1 MKKKRWVSA
10 VAVVALFAAAS
21 VRAES
26 VNYQMVTVGDVG
38 NPDSFGYGSVGYEY
52 AIGKYDVTI
61 GQYTAFLNAVA
72 TTDTHSLYSPPLQY
86 GGSVGG
92 ITQSGASGNFT
103 YSVLN
108 NGGSSANRPITWVS
122 WFDAARFANWMAN
135 GQPTGAQTATTTE
148 NGAYDL
154 VNAPAG
160 IAPSKNATNPN
171 TAAAPNYW
179 IPTRNEWYKAAS
191 YDPTKGG
198 TGGYWGFATQ
208 SDSAPGNNIGS
219 TPNQANYRTGDG
231 YSVTQSSAFDG
242 SQYYLTDVG
251 AFSGSGSHY
260 GTFDQS
266 GNVAQWVDGD
276 GTAGSSR
283 LVLGGNWDNF
293 DAYMLRPLTAELLFS
308 PGYEVHVIG
317 FRLAGASS
325 LTVPE
330 IDPAGLGS
338 VLALLGGAL
347 GLLERRRPMRGCRHA
362 VGRRVGSRPGR
373 RAWVLTLVTL
383 FAAASVRAESVNYQM
398 VTVGDVGN
406 PNDSNGLGAVAYE
419 YAIGKYDVTIG
430 QYTAFLNAVATTDT
444 HGLYDASMG
453 TNLNVAGISRAGTS
467 GNYTYAVMVNG
478 GSSANRPITF
488 VDWFDSA
495 RFANWMA
502 NGQPSGAQSGATTEN
517 GAYALGGAVS
527 GPAPGVNATNPNT
540 LAAPTFW
547 IPTENEW
554 YKSAY
559 YQPVASGGPGDGYWT
574 YATRSDSLPG
584 NVIGSEANQVNW
596 RAAWLFSVTQ
606 SNAEWGGQYYIT
618 DVGAFVGS
626 ASYYGTFDQTG
637 NVIQWTDA
645 DRTNG
650 FRLLRGSSWYDNPE
664 VPFRLSSS
672 YRVWAETSYA
682 GSGTGFR
689 LAGSSASS
697 SVPEIDPA
705 GLGPVLA
712 LLAGALGLVGQR
724 RPMKA

>member
-1 MKKKRWVSA
+1 MKKKQWVSA
-10 VAVVALFAAAS
+10 VAMVA
-21 VRAES
+21 
-26 VNYQMVTVGDVG
+26 
-38 NPDSFGYGSVGYEY
+38 
-52 AIGKYDVTI
+52 
-61 GQYTAFLNAVA
+61 
-72 TTDTHSLYSPPLQY
+72 
-86 GGSVGG
+86 
-92 ITQSGASGNFT
+92 
-103 YSVLN
+103 
-108 NGGSSANRPITWVS
+108 
-122 WFDAARFANWMAN
+122 
-135 GQPTGAQTATTTE
+135 
-148 NGAYDL
+148 
-154 VNAPAG
+154 
-160 IAPSKNATNPN
+160 
-171 TAAAPNYW
+171 
-179 IPTRNEWYKAAS
+179 
-191 YDPTKGG
+191 
-198 TGGYWGFATQ
+198 
-208 SDSAPGNNIGS
+208 
-219 TPNQANYRTGDG
+219 
-231 YSVTQSSAFDG
+231 
-242 SQYYLTDVG
+242 
-251 AFSGSGSHY
+251 
-260 GTFDQS
+260 
-266 GNVAQWVDGD
+266 
-276 GTAGSSR
+276 
-283 LVLGGNWDNF
+283 
-293 DAYMLRPLTAELLFS
+293 
-308 PGYEVHVIG
+308 
-317 FRLAGASS
+317 
-325 LTVPE
+325 
-330 IDPAGLGS
+330 
-338 VLALLGGAL
+338 
-347 GLLERRRPMRGCRHA
+347 
-362 VGRRVGSRPGR
+362 
-373 RAWVLTLVTL
+373 L

-527 GPAPGVNATNPNT
+527 GPAPGLNATNPNT
-540 LAAPTFW
+540 LADPTFW

-559 YQPVASGGPGDGYWT
+559 YQPAASGGPGDGYWT

-626 ASYYGTFDQTG
+626 ASHYGTFDQTG
-637 NVIQWTDA
+637 NVMQWTDA

-672 YRVWAETSYA
+672 YRIWAETSYA

-697 SVPEIDPA
+697 SVPEIDPS
-705 GLGPVLA
+705 GLGSVLA
-712 LLAGALGLVGQR
+712 LLAGALGLLERR
-724 RPMKA
+724 RPTKQKGASHQI